1 MVLDHQEGVERR
13 GTTTPEYQNQ
23 LDRYGM
29 TCSMG
34 RAVKCVNNIVTE
46 SFFQTLKTEWLYYFR
61 FSTREQARIAIFDY
75 IEGFYDRTRMHSTL
89 GFRSPDKY
97 ERMNAVG

>member
-1 MVLDHQEGVERR
+1 
-13 GTTTPEYQNQ
+13 
-23 LDRYGM
+23 M

-34 RAVKCVNNIVTE
+34 RAVKCVNNTVTE